1 MKKWKRI
8 SAVIM
13 CVCLIIS
20 VSACSSSEKKQITA
34 NDILSALDNELRNST
49 ETSNATNAFSNFE
62 NATSAPIFSETVT
75 SQLVSSN
82 QENDEYVYDVYS
94 DHIKIKKYKGS
105 QAVVSVP
112 DEIDGLKVTEI
123 EGKGNA
129 LSGGEALF
137 KGVVSVKLPDTLT
150 EIGAYSFYNSDIVN
164 INIPDGVTR
173 IDDCAFCGC
182 SKLTGIKLPSKL
194 TEIGEFAFCY
204 GNRVEEGK
212 LISDGKLIIPEEI
225 KEIPDATFRGRL
237 SIKEVVLPDGIE
249 KIGNDVFYE
258 CSSLEKINF
267 PDSLISIGNSS
278 FYNCNISGNL
288 HIPSS
293 VQKIGYNC
301 FSGNANITAIDLP
314 ENVQIG
320 SCAFSRINKIKE
332 ITVPKG
338 VTYFDTYENASEIF
352 SGRGNKDEDKCLE
365 KVTVNSDK
373 VVAGMFDSQINLQEV
388 FLSND
393 VVIIEN
399 CAFREV
405 SPKCKVHIPESVI
418 SIDNNI
424 FDVSEYEENYFTI
437 YGKKNSVAEEFAK
450 EHNIK
455 FIEE

>member
-1 MKKWKRI
+1 M
-8 SAVIM
+8 
-13 CVCLIIS
+13 CLIIS

-62 NATSAPIFSETVT
+62 NATSAPIFSETAT

-112 DEIDGLKVTEI
+112 DEIDGLKVTGI
-123 EGKGNA
+123 
-129 LSGGEALF
+129 GGDEKKNLISEPVF
-137 KGVVSVKLPDTLT
+137 NGVVSVKLPDTLT

-164 INIPDGVTR
+164 VNIPDSVTR
-173 IDDCAFCGC
+173 IGNRAFGGCA
-182 SKLTGIKLPSKL
+182 KLTGIKLPSEL
-194 TEIGEFAFCY
+194 TEIGEFAFSTMS
-204 GNRVEEGK
+204 RVDEGK

-249 KIGNDVFYE
+249 KIGNDVFSE

-267 PDSLISIGNSS
+267 PDTLISIGNSS

-320 SCAFSRINKIKE
+320 SCAFSEINKIKE
-332 ITVPKG
+332 IIIPKG
-338 VTYFDTYENASEIF
+338 VTYFSEYRDASGIF
-352 SGRGNKDEDKCLE
+352 SNRGNKNEDKCLE

-373 VVAGMFDSQINLQEV
+373 VVSAMFECQTNLQEV

-424 FDVSEYEENYFTI
+424 FDVSEYEENHFTI